1 MFCIF
6 MPSVLPLLPW
16 NSQIESLQDSFFSSN
31 RHIGYFLKLFLM
43 TAVDHL
49 VLTEVR
55 GMKWDTLSMP
65 GSVSQGEYLAVEK
78 MGFHRSSLFLAVVF
92 WSIPYVSGGV
102 LFLGHSFYFP
112 PSSSSNSKALI
123 QCGIS
128 LPPTVL
134 RSTHWHC
141 QDPL

>member
-1 MFCIF
+1 
-6 MPSVLPLLPW
+6 
-16 NSQIESLQDSFFSSN
+16 
-31 RHIGYFLKLFLM
+31 M

-49 VLTEVR
+49 VLTEGR
-55 GMKWDTLSMP
+55 GIEWDTLSVP

-78 MGFHRSSLFLAVVF
+78 MGFYRSSLFLAVVF

-102 LFLGHSFYFP
+102 LFLGHSFYVS

-128 LPPTVL
+128 MPPTIQRL
-134 RSTHWHC
+134 THW
-141 QDPL
+141 QDPFL